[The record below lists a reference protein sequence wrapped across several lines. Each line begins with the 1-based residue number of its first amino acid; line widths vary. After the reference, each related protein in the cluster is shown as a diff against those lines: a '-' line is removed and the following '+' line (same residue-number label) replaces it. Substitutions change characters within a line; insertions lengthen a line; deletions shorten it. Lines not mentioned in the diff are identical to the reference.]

1 MTALGQTKCFSNRK
15 SSKGNCI
22 FAGLSKVIRQ
32 KMKIKD
38 NFRQN
43 MCFFI
48 DAVREMYYNK
58 IAIGYVW
65 DSERNGKAAE
75 RL

>member
-1 MTALGQTKCFSNRK
+1 
-15 SSKGNCI
+15 
-22 FAGLSKVIRQ
+22 
-32 KMKIKD
+32 
-38 NFRQN
+38 